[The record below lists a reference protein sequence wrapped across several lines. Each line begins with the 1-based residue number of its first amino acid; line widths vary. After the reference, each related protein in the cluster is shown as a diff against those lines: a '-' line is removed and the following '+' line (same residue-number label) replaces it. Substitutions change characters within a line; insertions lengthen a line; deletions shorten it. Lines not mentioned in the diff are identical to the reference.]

1 MTTSFTLKFS
11 FDVYLQ
17 SMQQTGYQ
25 NILVYNPIIFVYIT
39 DFYIIVLNIKEI
51 DKDNPTLVIPL
62 SNQLKVE
69 PFN

>member
-1 MTTSFTLKFS
+1 MF
-11 FDVYLQ
+11 YLQ

-25 NILVYNPIIFVYIT
+25 NTLVYNPIIFVYIT

-62 SNQLKVE
+62 SNQLKVDLLI
-69 PFN
+69 NYLM